1 MHSTLHPTTKSKIT
15 TVFINNLKR
24 TPIYKKPKL
33 PTSTSTSFT
42 TSRSFSLSHLPS
54 PFHYNTL
61 NTSNIV
67 PLHSTY
73 NTSSRNSLNTISS
86 SFPKQHH
93 HHSSSMDKASTTKHE
108 HEHVC
113 SYHCLLS
120 DMKSIFGNDLEHLNE
135 DVLFGN
141 LDDTSTKCLI
151 KGLLM
156 LTHDQDKELSTLNTT
171 LTQMST
177 QHVHDIQ
184 SKQNAINIM
193 ISQLNKMNNNLIS
206 LYNDSEK
213 VIQRT
218 QHE

>member
-1 MHSTLHPTTKSKIT
+1 MHSTLPLPKPKIT

-24 TPIYKKPKL
+24 TSIYKKPKL
-33 PTSTSTSFT
+33 PSSTSTSFT

-61 NTSNIV
+61 NTS
-67 PLHSTY
+67 
-73 NTSSRNSLNTISS
+73 SRNSLSN
-86 SFPKQHH
+86 KHQHH
-93 HHSSSMDKASTTKHE
+93 HYHSSSMDNRSTTHNDN
-108 HEHVC
+108 
-113 SYHCLLS
+113 SYRCLLS

-156 LTHDQDKELSTLNTT
+156 LTHTQDKELSSLSTT
-171 LTQMST
+171 LTQLNV
-177 QHVHDIQ
+177 QHVHDMQ
-184 SKQNAINIM
+184 SKQTAINIM
-193 ISQLNKMNNNLIS
+193 IEQLNKMNNNLIS
-206 LYNDSEK
+206 LHNDSEK